1 MIKNIFRKIWDV
13 IAYPY
18 RKYKEHRAFK
28 KQMEELRK
36 QDPFI
41 YK

>member
-1 MIKNIFRKIWDV
+1 MFKKIIDF
-13 IAYPY
+13 ITYPY
-18 RKYKEHRAFK
+18 RKYMDNKRFK
-28 KQMEELRK
+28 KRLEELRK